1 MFFYGKLH
9 QHKQTLRNLRQYN
22 LRKLYRRS
30 WMSPEYLSTQPKLY
44 AFIVPFR
51 WDFMLLQ
58 KPSTKEYFF
67 YTYSS
72 TYFFQFPIPQNTLML
87 TLNMSLRTVSFY
99 YLGSTSYRFYYWKLL
114 RSIFQIF
121 HHPFFLKIKFK
132 GKGYYIYKNHR
143 QTITPQFGYAHRLYL
158 YSYYVSVLFL
168 SKTQVIMFGL
178 IHSDLV
184 RSAKTLKQMRSI
196 NIFTGRGVRFAKQV
210 IYRKVGKVS
219 SYR

>member
-1 MFFYGKLH
+1 MLFYGKLH
-9 QHKQTLRNLRQYN
+9 KHKQTLRNLRQYN
-22 LRKLYRRS
+22 SRQLFRRS
-30 WMSPEYLSTQPKLY
+30 WMTPKYLSSQLKLY
-44 AFIVPFR
+44 TFIIPFQ
-51 WDFMLLQ
+51 WDFTLLY
-58 KPSTKEYFF
+58 KPLIQQYFV
-67 YTYSS
+67 YTYST
-72 TYFFQFPIPQNTLML
+72 TYFFQFPIPQNSLML
-87 TLNMSLRTVSFY
+87 TVNTSMRAVSFY
-99 YLGSTSYRFYYWKLL
+99 YLGSTSYRFFYWKLL

-132 GKGYYIYKNHR
+132 GKGYYLYKNRR

-168 SKTQVIMFGL
+168 SKTQVLMFGL